1 MQPKRGNLMKVKIER
16 HRGKIAILTEQ
27 ASDTIRLGTLLRSV
41 INGSNLIVSIKNGYL
56 VPLESINVL
65 AKHLPPESHC
75 WDRELQHT
83 ALMSL
88 NVMESQSLAKLEVA
102 QALDH
107 PYHALND
114 YEEIWR
120 LDPHQVEAVAAMTVP
135 SLQGMALFD
144 EQGVGKT
151 ICGLAAFDLLRQ
163 KGLVS
168 HLLVVAP
175 KSVLPVW
182 KQEIAN
188 FLKDRYSVKTV
199 VGRQAKPLDLLQGEV
214 DVLLVSYEAV
224 TRALVI
230 LQGLVSTKKREYMLV
245 VDESYYVKN
254 PVAQRSRAVAKLRQ
268 WCKRA
273 YVLCG
278 APAPNSP
285 TDVIHQIDIADA
297 GTTFGG
303 LSIPADEDSAAVVV
317 EKALGNS
324 AIYLRRLKEEALP
337 ELPAKSIR
345 KTFVELQPV
354 QDSLYRD
361 AMTNLIIDVR
371 QVDDTYFRKHLGVFM
386 ARKWALLQIC
396 SNPAGIA
403 PVYSE
408 IPAKLLALDQI
419 VKNIVEERGLKI
431 IIWSFFRYSLQTIVS
446 RYTRYGVVRID
457 GSVDSIQERELAVR
471 RFQSDPSI
479 NIFVGNPA
487 AAGAGITLT
496 AASHAVFESFSNQPA
511 HYLQSVD
518 RIHRR
523 GQQNPVTSFVLI
535 SQSTVEEREFDKLIQ
550 KERRGHKIF
559 GKQPREPITREG
571 FLRDLTGD

>member
-1 MQPKRGNLMKVKIER
+1 MKVLRRRDKVTVLAAHPSE
-16 HRGKIAILTEQ
+16 TV
-27 ASDTIRLGTLLRSV
+27 RLGVSLRAALGDIAV
-41 INGSNLIVSIKNGYL
+41 IAVKGGYI
-56 VPLESINVL
+56 VPLEAVASL
-65 AKHLPPESHC
+65 ARILPPEDHE
-75 WDRELQHT
+75 WDEELKPVVTQT
-83 ALMSL
+83 LDIASAQLSAR
-88 NVMESQSLAKLEVA
+88 SEVA
-102 QALDH
+102 EALES
-107 PYHALND
+107 PYVALKD
-114 YEEIWR
+114 YQETWR

-135 SLQGMALFD
+135 SLRGMALFD

-163 KGLVS
+163 RGLVS
-168 HLLVVAP
+168 NLLVVAP

-188 FLKDRYSVKTV
+188 FLKDRYSARTV
-199 VGRQAKPLDLLQGEV
+199 VGRQARPLDLLQGEV

-224 TRALVI
+224 TRGLVI
-230 LQGLVSTKKREYMLV
+230 LQGLMSTKKREYMLL

-324 AIYLRRLKEEALP
+324 AIYLRRLKEEVLP

-361 AMTNLIIDVR
+361 AMANLIIDVR
-371 QVDDTYFRKHLGVFM
+371 QVDDTYFRKHLGEFM

-396 SNPAGIA
+396 SNPAGIH

-408 IPAKLLALDQI
+408 IAAKLLALDQI

-431 IIWSFFRYSLQTIVS
+431 IIWSFFRYSLQTIVN

-457 GSVDSIQERELAVR
+457 GSVDSIQERDLAVR
-471 RFQSDPSI
+471 RFRSDPSI

-487 AAGAGITLT
+487 SAGVGITLT

-571 FLRDLTGD
+571 FLKDLTGD

>member
-1 MQPKRGNLMKVKIER
+1 
-16 HRGKIAILTEQ
+16 
-27 ASDTIRLGTLLRSV
+27 
-41 INGSNLIVSIKNGYL
+41 
-56 VPLESINVL
+56 
-65 AKHLPPESHC
+65 
-75 WDRELQHT
+75 
-83 ALMSL
+83 
-88 NVMESQSLAKLEVA
+88 
-102 QALDH
+102 
-107 PYHALND
+107 
-114 YEEIWR
+114 
-120 LDPHQVEAVAAMTVP
+120 
-135 SLQGMALFD
+135 
-144 EQGVGKT
+144 
-151 ICGLAAFDLLRQ
+151 
-163 KGLVS
+163 
-168 HLLVVAP
+168 
-175 KSVLPVW
+175 
-182 KQEIAN
+182 
-188 FLKDRYSVKTV
+188 
-199 VGRQAKPLDLLQGEV
+199 
-214 DVLLVSYEAV
+214 
-224 TRALVI
+224 
-230 LQGLVSTKKREYMLV
+230 MLV

-254 PVAQRSRAVAKLRQ
+254 PTAQRSRAVAKLRQ

-371 QVDDTYFRKHLGVFM
+371 QIDDTYFRKHLGAFM

-396 SNPAGIA
+396 SNPAGID

-431 IIWSFFRYSLQTIVS
+431 IIWSFFRYSLRTIVS

-457 GSVDSIQERELAVR
+457 GSVDSIQERDLAVR
-471 RFQSDPSI
+471 RFQNDPSI